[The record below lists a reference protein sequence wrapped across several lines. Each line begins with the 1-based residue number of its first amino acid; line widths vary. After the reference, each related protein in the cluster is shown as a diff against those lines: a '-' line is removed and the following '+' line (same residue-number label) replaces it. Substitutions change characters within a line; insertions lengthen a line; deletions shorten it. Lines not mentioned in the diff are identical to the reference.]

1 MRSITILPTT
11 FIMSAFIALLLF
23 IAPTPAKA
31 VTVDDLLTQV
41 QSMMEQMAKMQVQL
55 LELQKAG
62 GVSSVVSTPTTSSV
76 PTGAVLGAKTFKFT
90 QDTIYGATNDDVK
103 RIQTLLKLDK
113 TIYPEGVTSG
123 FFGPATQRAIQ
134 NLQKKFGLDP
144 VGVVGPATTALLERL
159 ISQQNSDGTYPA
171 DILDP
176 TRPTGSVLGV
186 TTSTVTQNPL
196 VQQLLDQVAKLQSQ
210 KSSGSNTADTSK
222 STNLNIDKISVS
234 IDDGE
239 SSVKVFYKDG
249 NIKNFWVAEDE
260 KDNIVEA
267 IAEQLKIS
275 ASDVEDLAGFGKIA
289 NSSSDTAEEI
299 SAEVDIEGEETDV
312 DVVYENGDEDS
323 FTVDESDY
331 DNIIEAIAD
340 ELDMDEDDV
349 KDIIE
354 FDWNIDAEDIKDIKV
369 SVENDEADV
378 SVRLDSG
385 DKIKLVIEESKESKI
400 VKEIAHILDIDD
412 SDVEDLLDI
421 EFND

>member
-1 MRSITILPTT
+1 M
-11 FIMSAFIALLLF
+11 
-23 IAPTPAKA
+23 
-31 VTVDDLLTQV
+31 
-41 QSMMEQMAKMQVQL
+41 
-55 LELQKAG
+55 
-62 GVSSVVSTPTTSSV
+62 
-76 PTGAVLGAKTFKFT
+76 
-90 QDTIYGATNDDVK
+90 
-103 RIQTLLKLDK
+103 
-113 TIYPEGVTSG
+113 
-123 FFGPATQRAIQ
+123 
-134 NLQKKFGLDP
+134 
-144 VGVVGPATTALLERL
+144 
-159 ISQQNSDGTYPA
+159 
-171 DILDP
+171 
-176 TRPTGSVLGV
+176 

-385 DKIKLVIEESKESKI
+385 DKIKFVIEESKESKI